1 MNFPKTFAG
10 HDKMSRGGEKMR
22 GIIVAF
28 PDLANAHKIRDI
40 LQNHGF
46 FVRGTATNA
55 SMALRFIMSEDGG
68 GLIVCGTHFPDM
80 SSIQLHSLLP
90 DDYDMLQL
98 SSAGNLDLTFGQ
110 QEGLY
115 TLALPLHA
123 QDLISSVRMLLETR
137 QLSSNISRAA
147 APKAAKADTAPAK
160 RGAEE
165 KRIIDQAKALLMNR
179 NNMSEEEAHRFLQK
193 KSMDTGS
200 KLIDMAMYV
209 LRSQES

>member
-1 MNFPKTFAG
+1 
-10 HDKMSRGGEKMR
+10 MR
-22 GIIVAF
+22 SIIVAF
-28 PDLANAHKIRDI
+28 PDAAIAHKIRDI

-46 FVRGTATNA
+46 PVRGLATSG
-55 SMALRFIMSEDGG
+55 SMALRFIQSEDGG
-68 GLIVCGTHFPDM
+68 GLVVCGSKFPDM
-80 SSIQLHSLLP
+80 SSVQMQSLLP
-90 DDYDMLQL
+90 DDYDMLML
-98 SSAGNLDLTFGQ
+98 VASGNMDLTFGQ

-115 TLALPLHA
+115 TLALPLHS

-137 QLSSNISRAA
+137 QMYSNISRSAASKSA
-147 APKAAKADTAPAK
+147 APKPGAAKSDSAPAP

-200 KLIDMAMYV
+200 RLIDMAVSV
-209 LRSQES
+209 LKSQEN

>member
-1 MNFPKTFAG
+1 
-10 HDKMSRGGEKMR
+10 MR

-80 SSIQLHSLLP
+80 TSVQMHSLLP

-115 TLALPLHA
+115 TLALPLHT
-123 QDLISSVRMLLETR
+123 QDLISSVRMLLDTR
-137 QLSSNISRAA
+137 QLNSNISRSA
-147 APKAAKADTAPAK
+147 APKAAAKTDSAPAK

-209 LRSQES
+209 LRSQEN